1 MQETWSGALWLEK
14 AIKCHPFTFYGRIPA
29 PNFSRHKISEK
40 SSTKYFKWIAA
51 SIASMLTLYSLFLTF
66 YINSRIKYWNGQ
78 IWHICFFIINTL
90 FSKTFHHHLFHVIQN
105 YLKGIC
111 LLANDFWQKSMA
123 SLGRCLCEKKKIT
136 LQWKTMP
143 LADHCSAFRH
153 HTLPVSTVLV
163 KKALFTTKHK
173 KVFC

>member
-1 MQETWSGALWLEK
+1 MDSVNTLTSTANTVFLQRP
-14 AIKCHPFTFYGRIPA
+14 IKCHPFTFYGRIPA

-40 SSTKYFKWIAA
+40 SSTKYFKWIA
-51 SIASMLTLYSLFLTF
+51 SMLTLFYLFLTF

-111 LLANDFWQKSMA
+111 LLANDNCWQEA
-123 SLGRCLCEKKKIT
+123 WHL
-136 LQWKTMP
+136 W
-143 LADHCSAFRH
+143 AD
-153 HTLPVSTVLV
+153 
-163 KKALFTTKHK
+163 
-173 KVFC
+173 VFVRRKNT